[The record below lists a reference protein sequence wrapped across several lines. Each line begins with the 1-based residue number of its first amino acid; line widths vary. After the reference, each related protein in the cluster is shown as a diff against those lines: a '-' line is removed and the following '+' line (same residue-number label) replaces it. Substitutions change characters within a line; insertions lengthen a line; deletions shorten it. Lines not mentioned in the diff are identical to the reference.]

1 MDTAVQQLQS
11 AVDALREV
19 FEWPGIVIFAK
30 KIQEVFFFG
39 DAWAAQKNKVSAEGQ
54 RLAHA
59 SVNFCVNLS
68 IFHHIKHHTF
78 ESSYIILVGDI
89 TILFESYLLEFFW
102 NCQRVGRF
110 VL

>member
-59 SVNFCVNLS
+59 SVLISEDDFTDGAFRFQ
-68 IFHHIKHHTF
+68 I
-78 ESSYIILVGDI
+78 
-89 TILFESYLLEFFW
+89 W
-102 NCQRVGRF
+102 GRGMTG
-110 VL
+110 